1 MAYKDKQMLTDAYG
15 KHIPQFYDP
24 ASDSFKPLVDPLQ
37 GQNVVEQKTQADAV
51 TGTVTFSKN
60 IQFLEIYN
68 VDATNQGV
76 FNVNGINITVPA
88 GKSFK
93 SSFQGTPRAT
103 VTVTGST
110 SYILTRYE

>member
-1 MAYKDKQMLTDAYG
+1 MRNQIVGNSGNTAEV
-15 KHIPQFYDP
+15 
-24 ASDSFKPLVDPLQ
+24 ASDGSQLVLLS
-37 GQNVVEQKTQADAV
+37 GNKVMEQKTQADASN
-51 TGTVTFSKN
+51 GTVTFSKP
-60 IQFLEIYN
+60 IQTLEIYN

-93 SSFQGTPRAT
+93 ASYGGTSVAN

>member
-1 MAYKDKQMLTDAYG
+1 MTVDKTLYQHAMAEDPETG
-15 KHIPQFYDP
+15 KPMQKVAAQITGT
-24 ASDSFKPLVDPLQ
+24 LVA
-37 GQNVVEQKTQADAV
+37 EQKTQASASA
-51 TGTVTFSKN
+51 GTVTFSKN
-60 IQFLEIYN
+60 ILHLEIYN
-68 VDATNQGV
+68 VDQTNQGV

-93 SSFQGTPRAT
+93 ASFGGTPRNT

>member
-1 MAYKDKQMLTDAYG
+1 MHV
-15 KHIPQFYDP
+15 HISGSIV
-24 ASDSFKPLVDPLQ
+24 A
-37 GQNVVEQKTQADAV
+37 EQKTQANAV
-51 TGTVTFSKN
+51 TGTVTFSKG
-60 IQFLEIYN
+60 IDTLEIYN

-76 FNVNGINITVPA
+76 FNINGINITVPA

-93 SSFQGTPRAT
+93 ASFGGTPRTT